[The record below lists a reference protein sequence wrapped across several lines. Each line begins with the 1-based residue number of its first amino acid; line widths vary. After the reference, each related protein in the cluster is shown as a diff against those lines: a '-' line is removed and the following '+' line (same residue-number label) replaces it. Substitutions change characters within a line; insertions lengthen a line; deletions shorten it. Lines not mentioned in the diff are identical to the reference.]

1 MVRTRRP
8 PPIDEAADRIS
19 AYVYG
24 NILMLAALVLLT
36 HDDVEHGSGLAV
48 VAGTAVST
56 FVAHAFAE
64 RLGSAVREGQHAH
77 LRVVLRDSLPIIS
90 SAALPALLMGVA
102 AIGWISP
109 VAALRIAEVSVV
121 LRLGGT
127 AFVVSRLQGRPVTG
141 RTWIESIALAVAAV
155 AIVGLKLLLSH

>member
-1 MVRTRRP
+1 MARTRRP

-24 NILMLAALVLLT
+24 NILVLAALVLLT
-36 HDDVEHGSGLAV
+36 HDDIEHGAGLAI

-64 RLGSAVREGQHAH
+64 RLGSAVREGEHAR

-90 SAALPALLMGVA
+90 SAALPALLMAAA
-102 AIGWISP
+102 AIGWLSP
-109 VAALRIAEVSVV
+109 AVALRIAEVSVV
-121 LRLGGT
+121 ARLGGT
-127 AFVVSRLQGRPVTG
+127 AFVVSRLQGRPVTA
-141 RTWIESIALAVAAV
+141 RTWFESIALAVAAV
-155 AIVGLKLLLSH
+155 AIVGLKLQLTH